1 MHLIL
6 STRTSVSLRRHQP
19 IFSVADRSIVHK
31 TLALATLSLASK
43 ATESP
48 RRLRELLLPAHHL
61 LHSSSPAQHG
71 ADANPESLSGPLK
84 IPSEAYDM
92 LRATLVQAELM
103 LLRVLGFELKLPSPM
118 DYLPRYLERAMEDVS
133 DVGEDYEAWGKEY
146 RAEYGVVEGG
156 WMGTRFGKSA
166 REMVVFAYVSILS
179 VDLKNNADVRA
190 VLSSKLHRCR
200 NYQLANLFP
209 PRAVALACVYKA
221 LELKGLI
228 IKEEIAEWT
237 DQISSGK
244 VDAEDLEEVILE
256 WQHSKM

>member
-1 MHLIL
+1 MSYIYLNKYKRFQTS
-6 STRTSVSLRRHQP
+6 STAPNPLDSY
-19 IFSVADRSIVHK
+19 

-61 LHSSSPAQHG
+61 LHSSSPAQHDV
-71 ADANPESLSGPLK
+71 DANQNSLSGPLK

-103 LLRVLGFELKLPSPM
+103 LLRVLSFELKLPSPM
-118 DYLPRYLERAMEDVS
+118 DYLPRYLERIMEDS
-133 DVGEDYEAWGKEY
+133 NDVGEDYETWGKEY

-156 WMGTRFGKSA
+156 WMGTRLGKRAS
-166 REMVVFAYVSILS
+166 EMVLFA
-179 VDLKNNADVRA
+179 
-190 VLSSKLHRCR
+190 
-200 NYQLANLFP
+200 NYQLANFFP

-221 LELKGLI
+221 LEATGLML
-228 IKEEIAEWT
+228 KEEMAEWT

-244 VDAEDLEEVILE
+244 VDVEDLKEVILE